1 MRKRCVVALL
11 ALLLSGCGAQETF
24 ETISDE
30 QIQPVS
36 AEMREILVDLPADA
50 ASPVSESEA
59 GRMYQCGDYDIY
71 CQTVSAGDLDA
82 TVRTLCGFGRDGVT
96 IVETLMDGCK
106 RYDFVWACAGETGER
121 LGRAAILDDG
131 NYHYC
136 LSVLADAETAGE
148 IKGVWQEIFDSFGLA

>member
-1 MRKRCVVALL
+1 MRKRCFVALL

-30 QIQPVS
+30 QIQSVS

-82 TVRTLCGFGRDGVT
+82 TVRQISGFGAEELT
-96 IVETLMDGCK
+96 IMETKAGDNQC
-106 RYDFVWACAGETGER
+106 YEFVWTAATDLGEQV
-121 LGRAAILDDG
+121 GRAMILDDG
-131 NYHYC
+131 IYHYTVTATAPAEKAAEYQEMWNGMFESVN
-136 LSVLADAETAGE
+136 LS
-148 IKGVWQEIFDSFGLA
+148 

>member
-36 AEMREILVDLPADA
+36 AEMREILVDLPAEA

-59 GRMYQCGDYDIY
+59 GRMYQ
-71 CQTVSAGDLDA
+71 
-82 TVRTLCGFGRDGVT
+82 
-96 IVETLMDGCK
+96 
-106 RYDFVWACAGETGER
+106 
-121 LGRAAILDDG
+121 
-131 NYHYC
+131 
-136 LSVLADAETAGE
+136 
-148 IKGVWQEIFDSFGLA
+148 